1 MYYSLSFINLQV
13 DLVQPNEKPYA
24 FKKINVTI
32 MQKSA
37 DYSSI
42 SYNYKSLSNDSFFL
56 TSDVNGRLNFSFF
69 VEPNVTN
76 VEITVTLD
84 TLLDSENNLI

>member
-1 MYYSLSFINLQV
+1 M
-13 DLVQPNEKPYA
+13 QPNEKPYA

-32 MQKSA
+32 MQKSV
-37 DYSSI
+37 DYSI
-42 SYNYKSLSNDSFFL
+42 SYNYRSLSNESFFL

-76 VEITVTLD
+76 IEITVTLD
-84 TLLDSENNLI
+84 TFLHSENNLL